1 MKARLIFHVTDNEG
15 IVIVLKG
22 GGNKM
27 IVCQPTSCSA
37 AVLFQIYRLGM
48 AQQIRLPGH
57 MQLLLFCP
65 LQMSL
70 FFIAQEERCEASR
83 CLQDASRENLRDLS
97 RLLVQVVRLLL
108 SAVAQNNLSHQNKG
122 TWRGTLT

>member
-15 IVIVLKG
+15 IVIVLEG

-27 IVCQPTSCSA
+27 IICQPTSYSA

-48 AQQIRLPGH
+48 AQQIQLPGQ

-65 LQMSL
+65 VQMSL
-70 FFIAQEERCEASR
+70 FFIAQEERCEAS
-83 CLQDASRENLRDLS
+83 
-97 RLLVQVVRLLL
+97 
-108 SAVAQNNLSHQNKG
+108 
-122 TWRGTLT
+122 